1 MLAQAGVEAEDE
13 NAMLPKIATF
23 LAQMDERELDTM
35 EYYLAQME
43 QAKQS
48 GNDDT
53 LAQLN
58 SMMDENLVTIAEYL
72 TQLDSTELSQINGLI
87 AAKQQENH

>member
-35 EYYLAQME
+35 EYYLSQME
-43 QAKQS
+43 QAK
-48 GNDDT
+48 
-53 LAQLN
+53 
-58 SMMDENLVTIAEYL
+58 
-72 TQLDSTELSQINGLI
+72 
-87 AAKQQENH
+87 